1 MHAFCRLEQSSQE
14 RGAGTWI
21 AIMLLVLGAI
31 GLFHVPAAQAQSDI
45 AFGPLEDTGTVNP
58 ASRFEAGPSRLSLA
72 SWVHDPVG
80 TAVIWIMGTAEKT
93 RPHVVPEGVVLHV
106 IPGHSSYRYA
116 VIGGQ
121 RFVVDATTRAVVYVV
136 D

>member
-1 MHAFCRLEQSSQE
+1 
-14 RGAGTWI
+14 
-21 AIMLLVLGAI
+21 MLLVLGAA
-31 GLFHVPAAQAQSDI
+31 GLLHVSAAWAQSDI
-45 AFGPLEDTGTVNP
+45 AFGPLEDTGTVIP
-58 ASRFEAGPSRLSLA
+58 ASRFEAGPRRLSLA

-80 TAVIWIMGTAEKT
+80 TAVIWIMGTAEKI
-93 RPHVVPEGVVLHV
+93 RPHVIPENVVLHV

-116 VIGGQ
+116 VVGGQ

>member
-1 MHAFCRLEQSSQE
+1 
-14 RGAGTWI
+14 
-21 AIMLLVLGAI
+21 MLLVLGAT
-31 GLFHVPAAQAQSDI
+31 GLLHVPAAQAQPDI
-45 AFGPLEDTGTVNP
+45 AFGPLEDAGTVNP
-58 ASRFEAGPSRLSLA
+58 ASRFAAGPSRLSLA

-80 TAVIWIMGTAEKT
+80 TAVIWIMGTAEET
-93 RPHVVPEGVVLHV
+93 RPHVIPENVVLRT

-121 RFVVDATTRAVVYVV
+121 RFVVDATTRAVVYAV